1 MPALPLL
8 LAAGALARGGHVEYS
23 MVVGLSIVACLLSDV
38 IWYEI
43 GRRRGGGVLR
53 WLCRISLEPDSCVRT
68 TENVFARHGAPALIV
83 AKFVPGLNTVAPP
96 MSGILLMPYWRFL
109 LFDLVGSL
117 LWVVTFTGMGYL
129 LSDQLEAALAR
140 LTQVGGLVGVLLF
153 GGIGTWVAWKLWQR
167 RRLVHELRMQRIS
180 AEELRR
186 KIEAGEDVVV
196 IDLRHAVE
204 QEADPESIPGAMRMS
219 PDEIE
224 QRPGD
229 IPRGREVVLFCT

>member
-1 MPALPLL
+1 MPLL

-43 GRRRGGGVLR
+43 GRRSGGSVLR

-117 LWVVTFTGMGYL
+117 LWVVTFTGIGYL

-167 RRLVHELRMQRIS
+167 RRLVHELRMHRIS

>member
-43 GRRRGGGVLR
+43 GRRRGGSVLR

-68 TENVFARHGAPALIV
+68 TEDVFARHGAPSLIV

-117 LWVVTFTGMGYL
+117 LWVVTFTGIGYL
-129 LSDQLEAALAR
+129 LSDQLEAALVR

-167 RRLVHELRMQRIS
+167 RRLAHELRMQRIS

>member
-1 MPALPLL
+1 MPLL

-117 LWVVTFTGMGYL
+117 LWVVTFTGIGYL

-140 LTQVGGLVGVLLF
+140 LTQVGGLVGVLLL